1 MPRQSKLKLF
11 RTAIGFHD
19 AYVAAPSQKA
29 ALEAWGSDSNL
40 FAVGAAERVEDPDM
54 MRETFDSPG
63 RVIKRPRG
71 TMAEHMAALPKT
83 RASPRAKR
91 KPDMGQ
97 EDAPH
102 AGKGA
107 RAAKPEALPAK
118 PKPRPNHA
126 PVQRAEAALADAEER
141 HEEER
146 SALAKQQAEL
156 DRARRKLEA
165 AQVRERERLEH
176 RLEAARDSYERA
188 MRAWRVS

>member
-1 MPRQSKLKLF
+1 
-11 RTAIGFHD
+11 
-19 AYVAAPSQKA
+19 
-29 ALEAWGSDSNL
+29 
-40 FAVGAAERVEDPDM
+40 
-54 MRETFDSPG
+54 
-63 RVIKRPRG
+63 
-71 TMAEHMAALPKT
+71 MAEHMAALPKT

-141 HEEER
+141 HEEAR
-146 SALAKQQAEL
+146 SALAKQQAERHPARRQHAAAPL
-156 DRARRKLEA
+156 PERARPE
-165 AQVRERERLEH
+165 
-176 RLEAARDSYERA
+176 
-188 MRAWRVS
+188 

>member
-1 MPRQSKLKLF
+1 
-11 RTAIGFHD
+11 
-19 AYVAAPSQKA
+19 
-29 ALEAWGSDSNL
+29 
-40 FAVGAAERVEDPDM
+40 
-54 MRETFDSPG
+54 
-63 RVIKRPRG
+63 
-71 TMAEHMAALPKT
+71 MAEHMAALPKT

-176 RLEAARDSYERA
+176 RLEAARDYYRAEEHTSELQSLMRISYAVFCLNKKKVTQLPRQ
-188 MRAWRVS
+188 

>member
-1 MPRQSKLKLF
+1 MRRRPPRSTRTDTLFPYTTLF
-11 RTAIGFHD
+11 R
-19 AYVAAPSQKA
+19 SS
-29 ALEAWGSDSNL
+29 WGSDSNL

-107 RAAKPEALPAK
+107 RAAKPEALPAQ
-118 PKPRPNHA
+118 PKPRPTQA
-126 PVQRAEAALADAEER
+126 PVQRAEAALAE
-141 HEEER
+141 
-146 SALAKQQAEL
+146 
-156 DRARRKLEA
+156 DRKST
-165 AQVRERERLEH
+165 RLNSSH
-176 RLEAARDSYERA
+176 
-188 MRAWRVS
+188 

>member
-1 MPRQSKLKLF
+1 
-11 RTAIGFHD
+11 
-19 AYVAAPSQKA
+19 
-29 ALEAWGSDSNL
+29 
-40 FAVGAAERVEDPDM
+40 
-54 MRETFDSPG
+54 
-63 RVIKRPRG
+63 
-71 TMAEHMAALPKT
+71 MAEHMAALPKT

-156 DRARRKLEA
+156 DRRSEEHTYEL
-165 AQVRERERLEH
+165 QSLMRL
-176 RLEAARDSYERA
+176 LYA
-188 MRAWRVS
+188 VFCLKKKNK

>member
-1 MPRQSKLKLF
+1 MPRALKTY

-54 MRETFDSPG
+54 MRETFDNPG

-97 EDAPH
+97 EDGPQDRQGSIK
-102 AGKGA
+102 GK
-107 RAAKPEALPAK
+107 
-118 PKPRPNHA
+118 
-126 PVQRAEAALADAEER
+126 
-141 HEEER
+141 
-146 SALAKQQAEL
+146 
-156 DRARRKLEA
+156 
-165 AQVRERERLEH
+165 
-176 RLEAARDSYERA
+176 
-188 MRAWRVS
+188 